1 MNAMATTINLRAAP
15 VRLAGK
21 ASVRRSASLRRPA
34 CRVVAKAT
42 PGSSAK
48 SENSTMEAGR
58 LALLATVAS
67 NPVLFGAQE
76 AFAKGGEFGIL
87 EGRTLALVHPF
98 FLGGLWFATVYAGY
112 LGLQWRKV
120 RTVG

>member
-21 ASVRRSASLRRPA
+21 ATVRRSATLRRPA
-34 CRVVAKAT
+34 GRVVAKAA
-42 PGSSAK
+42 PGSSEPAK
-48 SENSTMEAGR
+48 SESSVEAGR

-76 AFAKGGEFGIL
+76 AFAKGGEFGIF
-87 EGRTLALVHPF
+87 EGRTMALIHPL
-98 FLGGLWFATVYAGY
+98 FLGGLWFATVYA
-112 LGLQWRKV
+112 LSLIHI
-120 RTVG
+120 

>member
-67 NPVLFGAQE
+67 NPVLFGA
-76 AFAKGGEFGIL
+76 GEGARPRVL
-87 EGRTLALVHPF
+87 
-98 FLGGLWFATVYAGY
+98 Y
-112 LGLQWRKV
+112 LYDIDDVMK
-120 RTVG
+120 